1 MKQAPPD
8 YLQNTYITF
17 PFKNREG
24 VEEQERITFAA
35 AWGLFY
41 IYKKVGLDAVIN
53 VAKLGALGVKG
64 EKLNEEDAHRIGKL
78 LGALLN
84 SLDEMFEHEEDF
96 LLHVTYEGLSR
107 NYITRKEA
115 ADVVAWLT
123 DEPMKTDTWRKKM
136 DKYIESHGL
145 PPLGLPMGR
154 PKRGKPESNTAV
166 SD

>member
-8 YLQNTYITF
+8 YLRHTYITF

-24 VEEQERITFAA
+24 VEEQESITFAS

-64 EKLNEEDAHRIGKL
+64 KKLNEEDALRIGKL

-84 SLDEMFEHEEDF
+84 SLDERFKHEEEF
-96 LLHVTYEGLSR
+96 LLYMTYQGLFR

-123 DEPMKTDTWRKKM
+123 DKPMKTDTWRKKM
-136 DKYIESHGL
+136 DKYIKAHDLDPVEL
-145 PPLGLPMGR
+145 RTGR
-154 PKRGKPESNTAV
+154 PKGTKPESNTAV